1 METVKD
7 CLAHAQWLMEK
18 GRGDEPCKLFLPRL
32 EAQKRKANAE
42 GYRRVVFQVDEQL
55 YRDFHAQKDRYI
67 TLCQNNPPLG
77 YATMLKILAAISD
90 EAIKNLAA
98 DESSE
103 DPGSLADA

>member
-1 METVKD
+1 MERVRDVFEHCK
-7 CLAHAQWLMEK
+7 WLIEK
-18 GRGDEPCKLFLPRL
+18 GRGEEPGKLFMPRV

-55 YRDFHAQKDRYI
+55 YRDWHEQKDRYI

-103 DPGSLADA
+103 DHLDNA

>member
-1 METVKD
+1 MEKVKD
-7 CLAHAQWLMEK
+7 VFEHCKWLIEK
-18 GRGDEPCKLFLPRL
+18 GRGEEPGKLYMPRV

-55 YRDFHAQKDRYI
+55 YRDFHTQKDRYI

-103 DPGSLADA
+103 DTGILSDA